1 MRIVCDQREKLPYTF
16 TGPQYEGVEVERG
29 TLVTGDYSLHG
40 FEDVVSCERKSLND
54 LIKSMTTSRDRFER
68 ELARG
73 QALRAFAVVIEGS
86 FLDLR
91 DGNYGPRMWP
101 KAACQSVLALSQ
113 RYRVAFLFAGNRA
126 GGEYAVHGF
135 LRHFLEDSRKRL
147 DAIVKAH
154 DAA

>member
-1 MRIVCDQREKLPYTF
+1 MRIVCDTREQKPYLF
-16 TGPQYEGVEVERG
+16 TGPQYEGVEVERAA
-29 TLVTGDYSLHG
+29 LQTGDYSLVG
-40 FEDVVSCERKSLND
+40 LESIVAVERKSLDD
-54 LIKSMTTSRDRFER
+54 LIQSMGRARERFEK

-73 QALRAFAVVIEGS
+73 QALQAFAVVIEGS

-135 LRHFLEDSRKRL
+135 LKHFLEDSRRRL